1 MIQIKLREVK
11 MMINHY
17 LIEKYGAEQFDK
29 FQRDHNGKQ
38 TVLDIS
44 AKVLD
49 VFSKAIKGGVSYA
62 DRTFVSALRIPV
74 KK

>member
-38 TVLDIS
+38 TVLDFFSIS
-44 AKVLD
+44 NDLTEAGLYRCFYFKQR
-49 VFSKAIKGGVSYA
+49 FAH
-62 DRTFVSALRIPV
+62 RFV
-74 KK
+74 KM